1 MDVLALQQLP
11 NARDLGGHRGAG
23 GQYVKPSWVLRSAA
37 PTSAEHSAAISR
49 LAVET
54 VVDFRTDAERT
65 GQALTLPANVKTVH
79 LDILADEPDD
89 APASLGRMAA
99 GAPPADPDSITPD
112 LTRGIMLDA
121 YRTFA
126 LLPGARQRYSQLL
139 ASLATPSA
147 GPTLLHCTA
156 GKDRTGWATAL
167 ILLSLGVDR
176 DDVMADYLA
185 SAAEVAVLLEPIR
198 RKVAEHGGNVDA
210 VDMVLSVREEYLDT
224 ALTAMTEEYG
234 SLSQYLTAGLGL
246 PVDFAEQLQ
255 IHALVADPD
264 ADGDDRRTLEQ

>member
-1 MDVLALQQLP
+1 MDVVALKQLP

-23 GQYVKPSWVLRSAA
+23 GQQVKPGWVLRSAA
-37 PTSAEHSAAISR
+37 PTTAEHSAAISQ
-49 LAVET
+49 LAITT
-54 VVDFRTDAERT
+54 VVDFRTDAERI
-65 GQALTLPANVKTVH
+65 GQPLMLPAEVATVH

-89 APASLGRMAA
+89 GPASLGRMAA

-126 LLPGARQRYSQLL
+126 LLPGARQRYGQLL
-139 ASLATPSA
+139 ASLLTPA
-147 GPTLLHCTA
+147 PGPTLLHCTA

-185 SAAEVAVLLEPIR
+185 SADEVAALLEPIR

-224 ALTAMTEEYG
+224 ALIAMTEEYG
-234 SLSQYLTAGLGL
+234 SLSEYLTAGLGL
-246 PVDFAEQLQ
+246 PTDFAEQLQ
-255 IHALVADPD
+255 IHAMVADPD
-264 ADGDDRRTLEQ
+264 ADGDDRRTLEP

>member
-1 MDVLALQQLP
+1 MDVLTLQQLP
-11 NARDLGGHRGAG
+11 NARDLGGHRGAS
-23 GQYVKPSWVLRSAA
+23 GQQVKSSWVLRSAA
-37 PTSAEHSAAISR
+37 PTTAEHSAAISQ
-49 LAVET
+49 LAIGT
-54 VVDFRTDAERT
+54 VVDFRTNAERT
-65 GQALTLPANVKTVH
+65 GQPLTVPANVKTVH

-89 APASLGRMAA
+89 APASLGRLAA
-99 GAPPADPDSITPD
+99 GSPPADPDSITPD

-126 LLPGARQRYSQLL
+126 LRPGARQRYSQLL
-139 ASLATPSA
+139 ASLVTPST
-147 GPTLLHCTA
+147 GPMLLHCTA

-185 SAAEVAVLLEPIR
+185 SAHEVAVLLEPIR
-198 RKVAEHGGNVDA
+198 RKVAEQGGNVDA

-246 PVDFAEQLQ
+246 PADFTERLQ
-255 IHALVADPD
+255 THALVADPD
-264 ADGDDRRTLEQ
+264 ADRSDRRTLEP